1 MAVKIFFSYAHE
13 DKSLLNKL
21 KAHLMP
27 LQREGLIDFWYDRD
41 IRAGTEWE
49 LQIKEKLETAQVI
62 LLLVS
67 SYFMNSDYCYG
78 NEMKRALERQELG
91 EAKVIPIILRP
102 VDWQSAI
109 GKLYALPTDAKP
121 VSNWRPQDKA
131 YLDIAENIRKIVQ
144 EFSQENNSSNEKPHR
159 NVEITQQNNAKV
171 YQFIISE
178 WEKYTDLDNW
188 EEWSSGIFSHPPVL
202 EIKRDDELIWLAGWL
217 FGRIW
222 PDQYSELNEAFKN
235 FNAVLLNFYHTF
247 HKHTEI
253 KYEEVRTIMFYKLQW
268 NSPTYDEDFKL
279 YKYHVGLVQ
288 DLMLELTRAAN
299 YICDAVRYFIDPTY
313 RTLKGKIVVRQE
325 WVMDENNN
333 LFDYMSYLP
342 EYKDQERT
350 LHPYPGLEQFK
361 VDSESRDICLGVT
374 DE

>member
-1 MAVKIFFSYAHE
+1 
-13 DKSLLNKL
+13 
-21 KAHLMP
+21 MP

-121 VSNWRPQDKA
+121 VSNWRPEDKA

-202 EIKRDDELIWLAGWL
+202 EIKRDDEFIWLAGWL

-253 KYEEVRTIMFYKLQW
+253 KYQEC
-268 NSPTYDEDFKL
+268 N
-279 YKYHVGLVQ
+279 
-288 DLMLELTRAAN
+288 N
-299 YICDAVRYFIDPTY
+299 YV
-313 RTLKGKIVVRQE
+313 L
-325 WVMDENNN
+325 
-333 LFDYMSYLP
+333 
-342 EYKDQERT
+342 
-350 LHPYPGLEQFK
+350 
-361 VDSESRDICLGVT
+361 
-374 DE
+374 